1 MNEQHQ
7 DLDVNH
13 LSGEEPEYL
22 DSLPGD
28 ELVSDAEQTA
38 AERWEVV
45 PHRGLVSQSVHQLL
59 LPPVPHQRQLDEP
72 ADDHGLVHP
81 ERGHQELRGL
91 RQVNH
96 QGQDERCDREQRS
109 HPTCI
114 WYLKNFNSE
123 SLMLNLICRIYL
135 VPNKAPNLRLRN
147 VLQELCQEDEEHD
160 GVGDEDEHYAGEES
174 GGASRAQSEFQLT
187 WCGEGSFRGTH

>member
-1 MNEQHQ
+1 M
-7 DLDVNH
+7 NH

-72 ADDHGLVHP
+72 TDDHGLVHP

-114 WYLKNFNSE
+114 WDLKKRMKLKF
-123 SLMLNLICRIYL
+123 LF
-135 VPNKAPNLRLRN
+135 PNEAPNLRLRN
-147 VLQELCQEDEEHD
+147 ILQELCQEDEEHD
-160 GVGDEDEHYAGEES
+160 GVGDEDEHDAGEES

-187 WCGEGSFRGTH
+187 WCGEGPFRGTH